1 MIVQYHPLTV
11 SDLNRAVSYY
21 NRQRLGLGD
30 EFRVEVYAAV
40 ERMRLNPLQFAIVDR
55 DIRRGFM
62 HRFPYSILFR
72 VVNEDTVRLLV
83 IRHHRRHPRFGLRRR

>member
-30 EFRVEVYAAV
+30 NFRVEVYAAL
-40 ERMRLNPLQFAIVDR
+40 ERIRLNPLQFAIVDR
-55 DIRRGFM
+55 DIRRVFM

-72 VVNEDTVRLLV
+72 VVNEDTVRVLV